1 MENILGG
8 DLLVVLEV
16 SEVVDLVHS
25 IVEHFAENEEEG
37 AVEVIGWFRSKA
49 GDSER
54 TRGIEVKLW
63 RGNGVAVAHSSER
76 P

>member
-16 SEVVDLVHS
+16 SEVVDLVYS

-37 AVEVIGWFRSKA
+37 AVEVIG
-49 GDSER
+49 
-54 TRGIEVKLW
+54 
-63 RGNGVAVAHSSER
+63 
-76 P
+76 